1 MAGCARKYA
10 ECPGLG
16 EEKRNIP
23 GILYIG
29 IFDNMVMI
37 IILKLIMKGVEIDSK
52 TQQDEKGEH
61 TNFNYKLFMFHRK
74 I

>member
-29 IFDNMVMI
+29 IFDNMMII
-37 IILKLIMKGVEIDSK
+37 IILKLIIKGVEIDSK
-52 TQQDEKGEH
+52 AQ
-61 TNFNYKLFMFHRK
+61 
-74 I
+74 